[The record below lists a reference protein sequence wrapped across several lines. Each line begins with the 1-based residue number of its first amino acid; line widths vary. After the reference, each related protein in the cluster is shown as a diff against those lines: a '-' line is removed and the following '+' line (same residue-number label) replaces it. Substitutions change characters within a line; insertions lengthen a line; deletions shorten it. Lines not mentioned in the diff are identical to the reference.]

1 MTIVINIWIV
11 IVSYGN
17 GGKKL
22 LLFVFVSWSPL
33 CSRYNLAPV
42 VRESATY
49 AELAGLMGPADRE
62 LMDEDDTQ
70 SFEALELRLK
80 TPMRPVPKSR
90 VGANTPLLKPVLKS
104 RMDSRV
110 GSKSKGTNERASTM
124 ITWKGSMSNIQYTAF
139 WIWGLV
145 FKFYN

>member
-1 MTIVINIWIV
+1 MNLN
-11 IVSYGN
+11 VSYGN
-17 GGKKL
+17 GGNKL
-22 LLFVFVSWSPL
+22 FLIVFVSWSPL
-33 CSRYNLAPV
+33 SSRYNGARV

-80 TPMRPVPKSR
+80 TPIRPVPKSR
-90 VGANTPLLKPVLKS
+90 VGASTTLKPVLKS

-110 GSKSKGTNERASTM
+110 GSKSKGTNETCPQVQGKFQNTLLSSQ
-124 ITWKGSMSNIQYTAF
+124 G
-139 WIWGLV
+139 WIPA
-145 FKFYN
+145 

>member
-1 MTIVINIWIV
+1 MEMEEIN
-11 IVSYGN
+11 YF
-17 GGKKL
+17 
-22 LLFVFVSWSPL
+22 LFVFVSWSPL
-33 CSRYNLAPV
+33 CSRYNPAPV

-90 VGANTPLLKPVLKS
+90 VGADTPLKPVLKS

-124 ITWKGSMSNIQYTAF
+124 IT
-139 WIWGLV
+139 
-145 FKFYN
+145 

>member
-1 MTIVINIWIV
+1 MNIKV
-11 IVSYGN
+11 YPADDYRYLYMNLIVSYGN
-17 GGKKL
+17 GGNKL
-22 LLFVFVSWSPL
+22 FLFVFVSWSPL
-33 CSRYNLAPV
+33 CSRYNPAPV

-90 VGANTPLLKPVLKS
+90 VG
-104 RMDSRV
+104 
-110 GSKSKGTNERASTM
+110 
-124 ITWKGSMSNIQYTAF
+124 SNINLFSSQR
-139 WIWGLV
+139 
-145 FKFYN
+145 

>member
-1 MTIVINIWIV
+1 M
-11 IVSYGN
+11 Y
-17 GGKKL
+17 
-22 LLFVFVSWSPL
+22 LFIYLFFHNP
-33 CSRYNLAPV
+33 APV

-90 VGANTPLLKPVLKS
+90 VGANTPLKLKPVLKS
-104 RMDSRV
+104 RMDSRE
-110 GSKSKGTNERASTM
+110 GFKSKGTNERASTM
-124 ITWKGSMSNIQYTAF
+124 IT
-139 WIWGLV
+139 
-145 FKFYN
+145 

>member
-1 MTIVINIWIV
+1 MILIVP
-11 IVSYGN
+11 YGSRGN
-17 GGKKL
+17 KL
-22 LLFVFVSWSPL
+22 FLFVFISWSPPF
-33 CSRYNLAPV
+33 CFCYNGAPV
-42 VRESATY
+42 GRESATY

-90 VGANTPLLKPVLKS
+90 VGANTPLKPVLKS

-110 GSKSKGTNERASTM
+110 GFQ
-124 ITWKGSMSNIQYTAF
+124 IQRYQ
-139 WIWGLV
+139 
-145 FKFYN
+145 

>member
-1 MTIVINIWIV
+1 MNL

-17 GGKKL
+17 GGNKL
-22 LLFVFVSWSPL
+22 FLFLFVSWSPL
-33 CSRYNLAPV
+33 CSRYNSAPV

-90 VGANTPLLKPVLKS
+90 VGANTPLNPVLKS
-104 RMDSRV
+104 MVDSKK
-110 GSKSKGTNERASTM
+110 GSKGTNETCPQVEGRC
-124 ITWKGSMSNIQYTAF
+124 QYTPAETCSQVKDGF
-139 WIWGLV
+139 QGRFQIQRHQ
-145 FKFYN
+145 

>member
-1 MTIVINIWIV
+1 
-11 IVSYGN
+11 
-17 GGKKL
+17 
-22 LLFVFVSWSPL
+22 
-33 CSRYNLAPV
+33 
-42 VRESATY
+42 
-49 AELAGLMGPADRE
+49 MGPADRE

-124 ITWKGSMSNIQYTAF
+124 IT
-139 WIWGLV
+139 
-145 FKFYN
+145 